1 MGYRVEFRARMP
13 APRTIDHRV
22 SHCRFPTLLGASR
35 IAQVEAN
42 AMAAVQATDVEVRIY
57 DRRNQL
63 ARTLQASYAFKC
75 A

>member
-22 SHCRFPTLLGASR
+22 SHCRFPTLLDASR

-42 AMAAVQATDVEVRIY
+42 AMAAV
-57 DRRNQL
+57 L
-63 ARTLQASYAFKC
+63 
-75 A
+75 

>member
-1 MGYRVEFRARMP
+1 MGYRVEFRATTP

-22 SHCRFPTLLGASR
+22 SHCRFPTLLDALR
-35 IAQVEAN
+35 IAKVEAN
-42 AMAAVQATDVEVRIY
+42 AMTVVQATDVEVRIY

-63 ARTLQASYAFKC
+63 ARSLLASYAFKC

>member
-1 MGYRVEFRARMP
+1 MGYRVEFRATSP
-13 APRTIDHRV
+13 EPRDIDHRV
-22 SHCRFPTLLGASR
+22 SHCRFPTLLDASR
-35 IAQVEAN
+35 VAQVEAN
-42 AMAAVQATDVEVRIY
+42 AMAVVQATDVEVKIY

>member
-1 MGYRVEFRARMP
+1 MGYRVEFRATTP

-22 SHCRFPTLLGASR
+22 SHCRFPTLLDASR